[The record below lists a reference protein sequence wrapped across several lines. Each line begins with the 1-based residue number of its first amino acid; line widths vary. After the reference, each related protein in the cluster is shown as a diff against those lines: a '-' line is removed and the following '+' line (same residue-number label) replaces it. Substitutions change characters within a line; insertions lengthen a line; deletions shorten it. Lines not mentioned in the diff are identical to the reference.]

1 MHGYLLSPVQ
11 LFVTPCTVA
20 QQVPL
25 SMGFPRQEYWEW
37 LTFLHQEIFLTQEPN
52 QNRLHLLHYKKA
64 LNNLDN
70 HNSVVTHPEPDI
82 LECEVGF
89 RKPYLKKK
97 KKK

>member
-1 MHGYLLSPVQ
+1 MHGYLFSPVQ
-11 LFVTPCTVA
+11 LFVTPWTVA
-20 QQVPL
+20 QQAPL

-52 QNRLHLLHYKKA
+52 QNLLHLLHFKKA

-70 HNSVVTHPEPDI
+70 HNGVVTHPEPDL
-82 LECEVGF
+82 LECEAGF
-89 RKPYLKKK
+89 RKLYYKKK